1 MKVVYLDSDY
11 KCHIT
16 NDGTM
21 REVMTDAL
29 DGMCNAV
36 IEGHRF
42 VPSGESWTRADG
54 VVFDGEMATPWKDS
68 DELETIQR
76 EYERQLLAEYQENSI
91 PISELEAAYQE
102 GVNSA
107 YG

>member
-1 MKVVYLDSDY
+1 MKTIYLDSDY

-21 REVMTDAL
+21 REVMTDAF
-29 DGMCNAV
+29 DGMCDAV
-36 IEGHRF
+36 IESHRL
-42 VPSGESWTRADG
+42 VPFDESWTRSDG
-54 VVFDGEMATPWKDS
+54 VVFNGEMVTPWKDS
-68 DELETIQR
+68 DELEAIQR
-76 EYERQLLAEYQENSI
+76 DYERQLLKELQENSI

>member
-1 MKVVYLDSDY
+1 MKTIYLDSDY

-21 REVMTDAL
+21 RVVMTDAL

-42 VPSGESWTRADG
+42 VPSGESWTREDG
-54 VVFDGEMATPWKDS
+54 VVFNGEMVTPWKDS
-68 DELETIQR
+68 DELDAIQR
-76 EYERQLLAEYQENSI
+76 EYDRVKLAEYEES
-91 PISELEAAYQE
+91 LKVV
-102 GVNSA
+102 GVVFT
-107 YG
+107 